1 MEKRPAKTTTV
12 DARRV
17 HSLKPGTEKTAA
29 PVVYWMSRDQRAGD
43 NWALLY
49 AQQTALR
56 LSAPL
61 VVTFCVCDLFLGATR
76 RHYGFMLRGL
86 EETRAALA
94 RSNVPLITLHGNP
107 PDEVAALAARIKAGL
122 IVCDFDPLRIK
133 QRWQS
138 ALCRK
143 VSIPVMEVDAH
154 NIVPARQVS
163 RKQEYGAYTLRPKLH
178 RLLPEFLTPFPP
190 LRPHPHQLRPCP
202 DSPSPLALLGN
213 LTLDLS
219 VDEVPDFPSG
229 AKAAGRQMA
238 SFLQSR
244 LDQYAGESN
253 DPNKDCRSNLSPYL
267 HFGQIAA
274 QRVALEVGSDSCGG
288 PSTESFLEQL
298 IVRRE
303 LADNFC
309 LWNERYDSFDCAP
322 AWARHT
328 LLDHAKDPRPYR
340 YEPAELELAAT
351 HDPLWNAAQM
361 EMVLSGR
368 MHGYMRMYW
377 AKKILEWSPDPATAF
392 QTTLHLNDRYELD
405 GRDPN
410 GYTGVA
416 WAICGVHDRP
426 WNERPVFGKIRY
438 MNFAGCRRKFNTA
451 AYISRWPRPG

>member
-1 MEKRPAKTTTV
+1 MTV

-17 HSLKPGTEKTAA
+17 HILRAGTETIAA
-29 PVVYWMSRDQRAGD
+29 PVLYWMSRDQRADD

-56 LSAPL
+56 LNAPL
-61 VVTFCVCDLFLGATR
+61 AVAFCVCHPFLGATR

-86 EETRAALA
+86 EETRATLA
-94 RSNVPLITLHGNP
+94 RAHIPLIILRGNP
-107 PDEVAALAARIKAGL
+107 PDEIAALAARIHAGL
-122 IVCDFDPLRIK
+122 LVCDFDPLRIK
-133 QRWQS
+133 QRWQA
-138 ALCRK
+138 ALCRL
-143 VSIPVMEVDAH
+143 VRLPVMEVDAH
-154 NIVPARQVS
+154 NIVPAREVS
-163 RKQEYGAYTLRPKLH
+163 RKQEYGAYTLRPKLN

-190 LRPHPHQLRPCP
+190 LRPHPHKLQACP
-202 DSPSPLALLGN
+202 DSPPPLSLLEKLALDR
-213 LTLDLS
+213 T
-219 VDEVPDFPSG
+219 VDEIPDFPPG
-229 AKAAGRQMA
+229 HKAAGRQLA
-238 SFLQSR
+238 AFLQSGLAR
-244 LDQYAGESN
+244 YAGESN
-253 DPNKDCRSNLSPYL
+253 DPNQDCRSNLSPYL

-274 QRVALEVGSDSCGG
+274 QRVALEVSLQSGSG
-288 PSTESFLEQL
+288 PSADSFLEQL

-309 LWNERYDSFDCAP
+309 LWNERYDSFDGAP

-328 LLDHAKDPRPYR
+328 LLDHAKDPRSYR
-340 YEPAELELAAT
+340 YEPAELEKAAT
-351 HDPLWNAAQM
+351 HDPLWNAAQR
-361 EMVLSGR
+361 EMMLSGR

-392 QTTLHLNDRYELD
+392 QTTLRLNDRYELD

-438 MNFAGCRRKFNTA
+438 MNFAGCRRKFDIN
-451 AYISRWPRPG
+451 AYISRWSRPE